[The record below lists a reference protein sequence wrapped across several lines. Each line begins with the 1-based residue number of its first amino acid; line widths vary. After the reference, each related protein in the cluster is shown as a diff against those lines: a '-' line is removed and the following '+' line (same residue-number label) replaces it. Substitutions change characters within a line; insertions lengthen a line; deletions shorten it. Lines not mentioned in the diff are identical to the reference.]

1 MFSCSEVKLE
11 FSLAV
16 INSVVAITLKTINDA
31 TAEIFR
37 KNTFKMKMVD
47 SCKWRFEKDF

>member
-31 TAEIFR
+31 RAEIFR
-37 KNTFKMKMVD
+37 KHTFKMKMVD
-47 SCKWRFEKDF
+47 NCKWRFEKDF